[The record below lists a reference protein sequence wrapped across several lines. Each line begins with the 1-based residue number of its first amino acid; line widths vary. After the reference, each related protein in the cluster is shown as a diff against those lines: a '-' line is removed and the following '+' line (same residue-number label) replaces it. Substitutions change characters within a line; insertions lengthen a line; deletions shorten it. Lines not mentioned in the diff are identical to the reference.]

1 MGTLEVIFATIVDE
15 FSDLNDIENATRV
28 TTRLVLAA
36 ILGGILG
43 FEREQQGKA
52 AGIRTHMLVCLG
64 AALFVVAADQSVF
77 GDDAMSRVTQGV
89 IQGIGFL
96 CAGTI
101 IKGESLSNV
110 RGLTTAASLWFTA
123 AIGVAVGMGNEA
135 TALVSTF
142 LALVVLHVLPLM
154 IRKKDSDAP

>member
-1 MGTLEVIFATIVDE
+1 MVICS
-15 FSDLNDIENATRV
+15 SDDT
-28 TTRLVLAA
+28 
-36 ILGGILG
+36 
-43 FEREQQGKA
+43 
-52 AGIRTHMLVCLG
+52 MLPVR
-64 AALFVVAADQSVF
+64 A
-77 GDDAMSRVTQGV
+77 QGV

-110 RGLTTAASLWFTA
+110 RGLTTAAGLWFTA